1 MDYVCKIDTDDDF
14 NIQNARNIILE
25 DDKMFTYTFW
35 EQSYKKV
42 TGKFSNEAIDLL
54 YLSLFV
60 FYIDRVLS
68 RDVSYD
74 SWSRNINVNI
84 PVIEL
89 EKWVANKELL
99 ENMLK
104 FLSGDIW
111 NIQFRKRTITKREEA
126 YLNKISSKTNES
138 DYICMF
144 SGGLDS
150 FIGAIDILENN
161 KNVSFISHYGG
172 GKGTREFQQYLK
184 QVLIDNYKIDEESF
198 FSFYAAA
205 KEGIEDTTRTRSFMF
220 FSHAVA
226 IASTL
231 NKNVKLIIPE
241 NGLISLNIPLTC
253 SRLGTS
259 STRTTHPH
267 YMDMFQELINKL
279 GFRIEMKNPYQF
291 KTKGEMIAECKN
303 VELLKEYIT
312 KTMSCSHPDAGRMFK
327 EVEAKHCGYCL
338 PCLVRRSAIKKGLGV
353 DNTEYRDKDFKIHK
367 VAKEN
372 LNSYLI
378 GIKKYNKNSIMMK
391 IQLSGEIKD
400 NISLYADLYNRGIE
414 ELKSVLE
421 EYYE

>member
-68 RDVSYD
+68 RDISYD

-111 NIQFRKRTITKREEA
+111 NIQFRKRIITKREES

-198 FSFYAAA
+198 FSCRRKDA
-205 KEGIEDTTRTRSFMF
+205 KF
-220 FSHAVA
+220 
-226 IASTL
+226 
-231 NKNVKLIIPE
+231 
-241 NGLISLNIPLTC
+241 
-253 SRLGTS
+253 
-259 STRTTHPH
+259 
-267 YMDMFQELINKL
+267 
-279 GFRIEMKNPYQF
+279 GF
-291 KTKGEMIAECKN
+291 
-303 VELLKEYIT
+303 
-312 KTMSCSHPDAGRMFK
+312 AG
-327 EVEAKHCGYCL
+327 H
-338 PCLVRRSAIKKGLGV
+338 
-353 DNTEYRDKDFKIHK
+353 D
-367 VAKEN
+367 
-372 LNSYLI
+372 
-378 GIKKYNKNSIMMK
+378 
-391 IQLSGEIKD
+391 
-400 NISLYADLYNRGIE
+400 
-414 ELKSVLE
+414 
-421 EYYE
+421 